1 MLFNWLLSRDSLHS
15 EGKLTR
21 FNGLMFFILFP
32 CRLRYLRPGKKH
44 FSNGSMFSI
53 WLSPRSISRS
63 SENDTSARA
72 SMRSILLLYK
82 FRISRFLKF
91 RPTSP
96 RMFLILLFSKAS
108 VTRSGK
114 LTPFSPSAVSSRLTD
129 RSKSRSYGKLT
140 PLNASTLTMELFRR
154 TSSFN
159 FGKVNPKSGSTDL
172 MSF

>member
-1 MLFNWLLSRDSLHS
+1 MARCSLS
-15 EGKLTR
+15 G
-21 FNGLMFFILFP
+21 
-32 CRLRYLRPGKKH
+32 YRPGV
-44 FSNGSMFSI
+44 
-53 WLSPRSISRS
+53 SPEARKTIHLLGLQCDRSCCS
-63 SENDTSARA
+63 
-72 SMRSILLLYK
+72 LGLYGCLHK

-96 RMFLILLFSKAS
+96 RMFLILLFSLSRINVPKAS

-114 LTPFSPSAVSSRLTD
+114 LTPFSPSAVSSRLTATWSFKYTGLRVEAMESWLLSMRQ
-129 RSKSRSYGKLT
+129 RSRWSCFLSYGW
-140 PLNASTLTMELFRR
+140 TLRR